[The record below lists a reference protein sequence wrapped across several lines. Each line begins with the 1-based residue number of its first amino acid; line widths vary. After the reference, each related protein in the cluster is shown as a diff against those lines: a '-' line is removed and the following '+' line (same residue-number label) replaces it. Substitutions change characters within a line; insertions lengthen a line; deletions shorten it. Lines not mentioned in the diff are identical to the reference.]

1 MKKIIVF
8 VLAAVLLCG
17 CGAAEP
23 AETETSAA
31 TAAPTTEPA
40 AAPTEATEAAT
51 TAPATEPAP
60 VFRNPLNGE
69 VIEEPF
75 TDRVFAVTISNIPSA
90 LPHVGVTK
98 ADILMEMYV
107 NATIVRCLALYTDI
121 ESAEAI
127 GSTRSTRLMF
137 NDICQHYDLILA
149 HAGGSSLC
157 LSDAGR
163 KNLTHYNVDSL
174 MRYGDPLR
182 QGTAYRDK
190 EYKHGEHNLF
200 TIGAGFK
207 AFVESQSVNMTME
220 KDYGLNFTEEA
231 TPVSGE
237 AADEITIL
245 FVYGEALKE
254 TKMIYDAALGQYVYN
269 QYGMEMADQI
279 TGEVEGFDNVIVMH
293 VPMTVVAAS
302 GTVYHQA
309 DFLAGG
315 TGYFANGGKLIPI
328 VWTCDGDSEP
338 FRFFTQDGEP
348 LNLGVGKT
356 YIAVTSTQSAVNY
369 TGAE

>member
-1 MKKIIVF
+1 MKKIIAF

-17 CGAAEP
+17 CTAAEP
-23 AETETSAA
+23 PETETAA
-31 TAAPTTEPA
+31 STTAPTTEPT
-40 AAPTEATEAAT
+40 AAPTETPT

-69 VIEEPF
+69 IIDEPF

-98 ADILMEMYV
+98 ADILMEMFV

-149 HAGGSSLC
+149 HAGGSGLC
-157 LSDAGR
+157 LSDA
-163 KNLTHYNVDSL
+163 KAKQLTNYNVDSL
-174 MRYGDPLR
+174 MRYDDPLR
-182 QGTAYRDK
+182 KGTAYRDK
-190 EYKHGEHNLF
+190 MYKQGEHNLF

-207 AFVESQSVNMTME
+207 AYVEAQGVNMTLE

-231 TPVSGE
+231 VPESGE
-237 AADEITIL
+237 AAREITIT
-245 FVYGEALKE
+245 FVYGSARKE
-254 TKMIYDAALGQYVYN
+254 TRMIYDDALGQYAYH
-269 QYGMEMADQI
+269 QYDQIMADQI
-279 TGEVEGFDNVIVMH
+279 TGEIESFDNVIVMH
-293 VPMTVVAAS
+293 VPITSIAGS
-302 GTVYHQA
+302 GTFYHQA

-328 VWTCDGDSEP
+328 VWTCDGDTEP

-356 YIAVTSTQSAVNY
+356 YIAVTSPSSTVDC
-369 TGAE
+369 TGEE